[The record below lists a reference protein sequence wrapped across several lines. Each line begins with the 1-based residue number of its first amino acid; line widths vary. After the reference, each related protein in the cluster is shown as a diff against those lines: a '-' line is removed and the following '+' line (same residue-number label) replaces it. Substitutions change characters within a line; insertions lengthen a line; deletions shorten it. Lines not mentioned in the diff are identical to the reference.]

1 MVVRVEPITREW
13 ALALADG
20 DAAFEERFEIT
31 VEANWS
37 GFPEALPILL
47 EAAKAD
53 SMSEW
58 RPHLFFDS
66 DGALVGNGGWK
77 GPPQGGVAELGY
89 AVAPSRQRRG
99 IATAAVRKFVERA
112 RRAGLR
118 AVCAHTLAEKNASTK
133 VLERCGFARTA
144 ELIDPHE
151 GPVWRWE
158 LQISP
163 EVSPYRGGD
172 GPGPNE
178 RGRTTER
185 HPEVQAAGE

>member
-1 MVVRVEPITREW
+1 MVRVEPITLEW

-20 DAAFEERFEIT
+20 DAAFEERFGIT
-31 VEANWS
+31 VEADWS

-47 EAAKAD
+47 EAARAG
-53 SMSEW
+53 SMTEW

-77 GPPQGGVAELGY
+77 GPPQDGVAELGY

-99 IATAAVRKFVERA
+99 IATAAVREFVQRA

-118 AVCAHTLAEKNASTK
+118 AVCAHTLAEMNASTK
-133 VLERCGFARTA
+133 VLERCGFARTD
-144 ELIDPHE
+144 ELIDPDE

-158 LQISP
+158 LQLRP
-163 EVSPYRGGD
+163 DVSPSRSSPGGD
-172 GPGPNE
+172 
-178 RGRTTER
+178 RGRT
-185 HPEVQAAGE
+185 A

>member
-1 MVVRVEPITREW
+1 MLRVEPIRLEW

-20 DAAFEERFEIT
+20 DAAFEERFGIA
-31 VEANWS
+31 VEVNWS

-47 EAAKAD
+47 EAAKAG
-53 SMSEW
+53 STTQW

-89 AVAPSRQRRG
+89 AVAPSRQCRG
-99 IATAAVRKFVERA
+99 IATAAVREFVEHA

-133 VLERCGFARTA
+133 VLERCGFVRTA
-144 ELIDPHE
+144 ELVDPDE

-158 LQISP
+158 LQIRP
-163 EVSPYRGGD
+163 EVSPSGGGD
-172 GPGPNE
+172 GPAPNE
-178 RGRTTER
+178 RGHTT
-185 HPEVQAAGE
+185 